1 MNCSEKDNGKE
12 MHLKLHDA
20 VFGLAIGDALGVPY
34 EFRERGSFECKGMTG
49 HGSHDQPAGTW
60 SDDTSMTLATLD
72 SPDEFDGIVL
82 PADMKEKFLRW
93 S

>member
-1 MNCSEKDNGKE
+1 
-12 MHLKLHDA
+12 
-20 VFGLAIGDALGVPY
+20 
-34 EFRERGSFECKGMTG
+34 MTG
-49 HGSHDQPAGTW
+49 HGSHDQPAGPW

-72 SPDEFDGIVL
+72 SLDEFDGIVM